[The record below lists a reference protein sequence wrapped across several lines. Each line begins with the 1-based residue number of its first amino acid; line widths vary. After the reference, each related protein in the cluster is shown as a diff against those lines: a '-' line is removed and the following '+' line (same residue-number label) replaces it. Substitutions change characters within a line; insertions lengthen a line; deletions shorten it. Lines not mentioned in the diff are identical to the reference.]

1 MMKRLK
7 FLFTVL
13 LTAVLTIAIVTG
25 CNSQGEAPSDPAASG
40 ESGGSGGETLVM
52 ATSADYPPYEFIDTS
67 SGQQE
72 IQGFDVDIANYITS
86 ELGYELEITN
96 IDFNGL
102 IPALQADR
110 ADFVMAGM
118 TPTEERKQNV
128 DFSQIYYEA
137 KNTIVAPEGSNLID
151 PASLSGLQVGVQLG
165 TIQEKAAK
173 EIEGANVVPLNRINE
188 IIQELKA
195 GRIDAAIVED
205 TVAKGYVEN
214 NPDLEFNTIPN
225 TEQAGSAIAF
235 PKGSELVSEFDRVIA
250 EMKENGEL
258 ENLVE
263 KWFGQPI
270 PEQPEAGT
278 EAPAEGAE
286 SPEATESP
294 EAAPAEPEASPPS

>member
-1 MMKRLK
+1 MVKRLK

-25 CNSQGEAPSDPAASG
+25 CNSQGEAPGDSAASP
-40 ESGGSGGETLVM
+40 EAGGGGETLVM
-52 ATSADYPPYEFIDTS
+52 ATSADYPPYEFIDTT

-72 IQGFDVDIANYITS
+72 IQGFDVDIANYITN
-86 ELGYELEITN
+86 ELGYGLEITN

-137 KNTIVAPEGSNLID
+137 KNTIVASSGSNLTD
-151 PASLSGLQVGVQLG
+151 TTSLSGLQVGVQLG
-165 TIQEKAAK
+165 TIQEEAAS

-225 TEQAGSAIAF
+225 TEEAGSAVAF
-235 PKGSELVSEFDRVIA
+235 PKGSELVSEFDRVIS

-258 ENLVE
+258 ESLVE
-263 KWFGQPI
+263 KWFGQAL
-270 PEQPEAGT
+270 PEQPEA
-278 EAPAEGAE
+278 
-286 SPEATESP
+286 EATESP
-294 EAAPAEPEASPPS
+294 EAAPAEPEAAPAEPEAAPPS

>member
-1 MMKRLK
+1 MKRLK
-7 FLFTVL
+7 FLFTAL

-25 CNSQGEAPSDPAASG
+25 CNSQSEAPSDAASPGAGGSG
-40 ESGGSGGETLVM
+40 ESLSMV
-52 ATSADYPPYEFIDTS
+52 TSADYPPYEFIDTT

-72 IQGFDVDIANYITS
+72 IQGFDVDIANYITG
-86 ELGYELEITN
+86 ELGYELEISN

-137 KNTIVAPEGSNLID
+137 KNTIVAPTGSNLTD
-151 PASLSGLQVGVQLG
+151 AAALSGKQVGVQLG
-165 TIQEKAAK
+165 TIQEEAAN
-173 EIEGANVVPLNRINE
+173 EIQGANVVPLNRINE

-195 GRIDAAIVED
+195 GRIEAAIIED

-214 NPDLEFNTIPN
+214 NPDLEFNTIPSEGE
-225 TEQAGSAIAF
+225 TGSAVAF
-235 PKGSELVSEFDRVIA
+235 PKGSELVGEFDRVIS

-258 ENLVE
+258 DKLVE
-263 KWFGQPI
+263 KWFGQAVPA
-270 PEQPEAGT
+270 QPEAT
-278 EAPAEGAE
+278 E
-286 SPEATESP
+286 SPATESP

>member
-1 MMKRLK
+1 MLKRLK

-13 LTAVLTIAIVTG
+13 LTTVLTVAIVTG
-25 CNSQGEAPSDPAASG
+25 CNSQSEAPSDSAASPG
-40 ESGGSGGETLVM
+40 TGGDETLVM
-52 ATSADYPPYEFIDTS
+52 ATSADYPPYEFIDTT

-86 ELGYELEITN
+86 ELGYGLEITN

-102 IPALQADR
+102 IPALQANR

-137 KNTIVAPEGSNLID
+137 RNTIVAPSGSNLTD
-151 PASLSGLQVGVQLG
+151 TANLSGLQVGVQLG
-165 TIQEKAAK
+165 TIQEKAAN

-188 IIQELKA
+188 IVQELKA
-195 GRIDAAIVED
+195 GRIDAAIIED

-225 TEQAGSAIAF
+225 TEEAGSAVAF
-235 PKGSELVSEFDRVIA
+235 PKGSELVGEFDRVIS

-263 KWFGQPI
+263 KWFGQAI
-270 PEQPEAGT
+270 PEQPEAEAET
-278 EAPAEGAE
+278 EAPEE
-286 SPEATESP
+286 P
-294 EAAPAEPEASPPS
+294 EAAPAEPEASPAS

>member
-1 MMKRLK
+1 MVKRLK

-13 LTAVLTIAIVTG
+13 LTAVLTVAIVTG

-40 ESGGSGGETLVM
+40 ESGGAGETLVM
-52 ATSADYPPYEFIDTS
+52 ATSADYPPYEFIDTA

-137 KNTIVAPEGSNLID
+137 KNTIVAPKGSNLTD

-165 TIQEKAAK
+165 TIQEEAAK

-195 GRIDAAIVED
+195 GRINAAIVED

-225 TEQAGSAIAF
+225 TEEAGSAIAF
-235 PKGSELVSEFDRVIA
+235 PKGSELVGEFDRVIA

-258 ENLVE
+258 EKLVE

-294 EAAPAEPEASPPS
+294 EAAPAEPETSPPS